1 MVKKGSSSCC
11 CYLCWH
17 SSCPTSIS
25 RASCCCCIY
34 QFPLGKKGKCYW
46 TWFWLFLSAQGARH
60 ATLTAWRLKY
70 FPCIMYSLITWLYGT
85 YNSICKSYIVLQER
99 DNRGR
104 MLKQRS
110 CGEQAGWRGTGRPN
124 LTRETKASRG
134 ASRERESYILPVQPT
149 TRRIDNHT
157 RVVLNILKGM
167 ATLTHTHTHVQ
178 WIELFGQLF
187 CWRPDD
193 PLAPQGLISDH
204 NQNFNVTMP
213 STRLLSTT

>member
-1 MVKKGSSSCC
+1 MVLVISFGTGCSSCNTHGVAIKILSLYHVQPH
-11 CYLCWH
+11 YLALRY
-17 SSCPTSIS
+17 I
-25 RASCCCCIY
+25 
-34 QFPLGKKGKCYW
+34 
-46 TWFWLFLSAQGARH
+46 
-60 ATLTAWRLKY
+60 
-70 FPCIMYSLITWLYGT
+70 

-149 TRRIDNHT
+149 TSRIDNHT

-167 ATLTHTHTHVQ
+167 ATLTHTHTHIQ

-193 PLAPQGLISDH
+193 PLAPQWIISDH

-213 STRLLSTT
+213 STRFLSTT